1 MAKKKDKISVIIPA
15 YNAEKYLRDAVES
28 VLKQTVPVDE
38 IIVVDDGSTDGTKT
52 VAKEFKEYVTYV
64 YQENK
69 GVAAARNRGLHQST
83 GHFITFIDADDI
95 WLKNKIE
102 LQLQLF
108 KKTPELEMIIGFLQR
123 VYKES
128 NEEFFK
134 IFDGDEPGI
143 FVLQLGSTLIR
154 KEVFKKVGSFD
165 EEMTLSEDLDW
176 FLRSREVGINVE
188 VHEDVVQLYR
198 QHEKNITKN
207 RKATNSFMLKA
218 FKKSLERRRETGE
231 DFSIGMPL
239 FKNLDEIVK
248 FWKKNKKLRSS

>member
-15 YNAEKYLRDAVES
+15 YNAEKYLSDAIVS

-52 VAKEFKEYVTYV
+52 IAQEFNKNVQYV

-69 GVAAARNRGLHQST
+69 GVAAARNKGLNLSK
-83 GHFITFIDADDI
+83 GDFITFIDADDI

-108 KKTPELEMIIGFLQR
+108 KKTPEAEMIIGFLQR

-134 IFDGDEPGI
+134 VFDGDEPGI

-154 KEVFKKVGSFD
+154 KEVFKKVGNFD

-176 FLRSREVGINVE
+176 FLRSREEGINVE

-207 RKATNSFMLKA
+207 RKVTNSFMLKA
-218 FKKSLERRRETGE
+218 FKKSLERRRETGD
-231 DFSIGMPL
+231 DFSIGMPS
-239 FKNLDEIVK
+239 FKNLDEIAK
-248 FWKKNKKLRSS
+248 FWKKDKRVTS